1 MRISPIFLRLSALAA
16 AGILLRAVAWS
27 VQLGWA
33 DQLRRRPDL
42 ASVTRSTELDPLNAQ
57 GFRAKAL
64 YEELAGLEARGSWRA
79 ATQLDP
85 RNPRILIPAGVYA
98 EIKGDSTLAEEYL
111 KTAERWN
118 RLWLPRWTLAN
129 YYARR
134 GDRTKVI
141 DWIRSA
147 LARSYGETAAAFELA
162 RSQDLTDAEI
172 AEQLLPRAAHA
183 YAEFV
188 AFLTRTPVDAAGAAL
203 LERVASR
210 FVEMELDEPAI
221 RRQPETVIA
230 AVERLRGDGH
240 GVAALRLWNQACK
253 SALIGSVVAAPGSLI
268 INGDFARPFLGR
280 GFDWRMTIP
289 AGVEG
294 VHHPGT
300 GTVKFIFSGNQ
311 EGTNELLAQPLVLP
325 QGTAWQVS
333 FDFRTRGITP
343 RQAAFSWML
352 DAEALPVEGGFSSED
367 WSTGHFVIPAAGQD
381 RLRRL
386 TLVLAQPVGA
396 VRPEGELW
404 LRNIRAVPN

>member
-1 MRISPIFLRLSALAA
+1 MRISSIFRRLIALAA
-16 AGILLRAVAWS
+16 AGILLSAVVWS
-27 VQLGWA
+27 VRLSRA
-33 DQLRRRPDL
+33 DQLRRRPNL

-79 ATQLDP
+79 AVQRDP

-98 EIKGDSTLAEEYL
+98 EFKGDLIAAEEYFS
-111 KTAERWN
+111 TAERWN

-162 RSQDLTDAEI
+162 RSQGLSDAEI
-172 AEQLLPRAAHA
+172 ADKLLPSAPHA

-188 AFLTRTPVDAAGAAL
+188 LFLSRFPVDNEGASL

-210 FVEMELDEPAI
+210 FVEMELEEPAS
-221 RRQPETVIA
+221 RRQPETIIA
-230 AVERLRGDGH
+230 AIERLRGDGH
-240 GVAALRLWNQACK
+240 ARAALRLWNQACR
-253 SALIGSVVAAPGSLI
+253 SALVGSVAAAPGSPI
-268 INGDFARPFLGR
+268 VNGDFAHPFLGR

-289 AGVEG
+289 AGVQG
-294 VHHPGT
+294 FHHQGT
-300 GTVKFIFSGNQ
+300 GTVKFIFSGDQ
-311 EGTNELLAQPLVLP
+311 EGANELLAQPLVLSP
-325 QGTAWQVS
+325 GTSWRVS
-333 FDFRTRGITP
+333 FDFRTRGIEP
-343 RQAAFSWML
+343 RQAAFSWKL
-352 DAEALPVEGGFSSED
+352 DSEPLAVVGGFSSED
-367 WSTGHFVIPAAGQD
+367 WATSHFVIPAAGQD
-381 RLRRL
+381 RSGRL